1 MIRSSATKDTEN
13 EEIDEDEED
22 DSSDV
27 ASFEEESISNPLES
41 SSSTQRVTPNYV
53 NIRRTRPSTTT
64 SKYDD
69 NMIGKIIFTP
79 DHLSCYLKIF
89 RTENDVE
96 EKEEEVEEERPT
108 TRRRRPYVS
117 K

>member
-1 MIRSSATKDTEN
+1 MVLIRSSITKDTEN
-13 EEIDEDEED
+13 EEVDEDEEDD

-27 ASFEEESISNPLES
+27 ASFEEESVSNPLES

-69 NMIGKIIFTP
+69 NMIGKIIDFYSQSSFM
-79 DHLSCYLKIF
+79 LS
-89 RTENDVE
+89 
-96 EKEEEVEEERPT
+96 
-108 TRRRRPYVS
+108 
-117 K
+117 